1 MLSDKQPINQEG
13 SIFSKKYPILKFP
26 MLTVIRKNQQVLMLV
41 IAILTIV
48 AFIWLYNPTDKF
60 HKFGSND
67 VISIYGRV
75 VQRAEIDH
83 QVRGYR
89 LALALGLTDFV
100 RDLGGMGE
108 NEEASVSDFI
118 INLFI
123 IRNQAPLLGIHPSDD
138 AVANVIK
145 GLPSLQTAGAFD
157 PAKYAAFIQNQLA
170 PNGFTERQMEEIVR
184 DSLRVREL
192 RRVISS
198 PVAIGDGQVRE
209 AARIYQPITAQV
221 LRFERDSFGKNVTV
235 PNEEV
240 AAFYSKNKDGLRS
253 PESRDVTYV
262 VFDLPDAQQK
272 LTGKEKA
279 AAQQKLA
286 DQAEGSIKVIRG
298 EIAKGSVF
306 AKAAKQVAALQTEK
320 VTALQRDGSVKGED
334 SGVPLSVVAAAF
346 RLQKTGELSDIIQ
359 DGDSFYV
366 ISVDGVNPVRQLQLA
381 EVSEKIIIHL
391 KEEKAVKLL
400 AESAS
405 KSLDKIRADMAAGKS
420 FTEAAKDA
428 GVKTT
433 ALEGVTPSDQKNSQE
448 QQALASATLGL
459 KDGQLGSLQPAPWG
473 GVAIYL
479 VKRTPLTD
487 AQWKEHQATL
497 SKTIL
502 SNEQNLLYMD
512 WLRSARASAQIKMLG
527 RDARNSQGN
536 QGTQGPQ

>member
-1 MLSDKQPINQEG
+1 
-13 SIFSKKYPILKFP
+13 

-60 HKFGSND
+60 NKFGSND
-67 VISIYGRV
+67 VISIYGRL

-118 INLFI
+118 LNLFV
-123 IRNQAPLLGIHPSDD
+123 IRNQAPALGIHPSDD

-145 GLPSLQTAGAFD
+145 GLPSLQTNGTFD
-157 PAKYAAFIQNQLA
+157 PAKYATFIQDQLA

-184 DSLRVREL
+184 DSIRVKEL

-198 PVAIGDGQVRE
+198 PVAIGEGQVRE

-221 LRFERDSFGKNVTV
+221 LRFERDAFGKNVTI

-240 AAFYSKNKDGLRS
+240 AAFYSKNKDGLLS

-262 VFDLPDAQQK
+262 VFDLPEAQQK

-286 DQAEGSIKVIRG
+286 DQAEGSMKIIRG

-306 AKAAKQVAALQTEK
+306 AKAAQQVKALHPEK
-320 VTALQRDGSVKGED
+320 VAGLQRDGSVKNEE
-334 SGVPLSVVAAAF
+334 SGVPPSVAAAAF

-366 ISVDGVNPVRQLQLA
+366 ISVDGVNPVRQLELA
-381 EVSEKIIIHL
+381 EVSEKIITRL

-400 AESAS
+400 ADSAT
-405 KSLDKIRADMAAGKS
+405 KSLNQIRSDMAAGKS
-420 FTEAAKDA
+420 FADAAKAA

-433 ALEGVTPSDQKNSQE
+433 ALAGVIPSDQKNSQE
-448 QQALASATLGL
+448 QQALASATIGL

-473 GVAIYL
+473 AFAMYL
-479 VKRTPLTD
+479 EKRTPLTD
-487 AQWKEHQATL
+487 AQWKEHQSAL

-502 SNEQNLLYMD
+502 SNEQDLLYLD
-512 WLRSARASAQIKMLG
+512 WLRSARVSAQIKMLG
-527 RDARNSQGN
+527 RDGRKTQDGQSGQGSQR
-536 QGTQGPQ
+536 PE

>member
-1 MLSDKQPINQEG
+1 
-13 SIFSKKYPILKFP
+13 

-100 RDLGGMGE
+100 HDLGGMGE

-118 INLFI
+118 INLFV
-123 IRNQAPLLGIHPSDD
+123 IRNQAPALGIHPSDD

-145 GLPSLQTAGAFD
+145 GLPALQTAGTFD
-157 PAKYAAFIQNQLA
+157 PAKYAAFIQDQLA

-184 DSLRVREL
+184 DSLRVKAL
-192 RRVISS
+192 RGVITS
-198 PVAIGDGQVRE
+198 PVAVGESQVRE

-221 LRFERDSFGKNVTV
+221 LRFERDAFAKNVTL

-240 AAFYSKNKDGLRS
+240 AAFYSKNKDGLLS

-262 VFDLPDAQQK
+262 VFDLPAAQQK
-272 LTGKEKA
+272 LAGKEKA

-286 DQAEGSIKVIRG
+286 DQAENSMKVIRG
-298 EIAKGSVF
+298 EITKGSAF
-306 AKAAKQVAALQTEK
+306 AKAAQKVAALQPEK
-320 VTALQRDGSVKGED
+320 VTGLQRDGSVKGQE
-334 SGVPLSVVAAAF
+334 SGIPLSVAAAAF

-366 ISVDGVNPVRQLQLA
+366 ISVDGVNPVRQLELA
-381 EVSEKIIIHL
+381 EVSEKITTLL
-391 KEEKAVKLL
+391 KQQKATKLL
-400 AESAS
+400 AESAT
-405 KSLDKIRADMAAGKS
+405 KTLDKIRADMAAGKS
-420 FTEAAKDA
+420 FADAAKAA

-433 ALEGVTPSDQKNSQE
+433 TLAGVTPSDQKNSQE
-448 QQALASATLGL
+448 QQALASTTLAL

-479 VKRTPLTD
+479 EKRAPLTD
-487 AQWKEHQATL
+487 AQWKAHQATL

-502 SNEQNLLYMD
+502 SNEQDLLYMD
-512 WLRSARASAQIKMLG
+512 WLRSARVSAQIKMLG
-527 RDARNSQGN
+527 RDPRNSQDGQSG
-536 QGTQGPQ
+536 QGAQGPQ